1 MPEKA
6 RSWERSRVN
15 FEQVKQNSQNT
26 QQFVDLTEQYKTL
39 GMQIEVKIGA
49 LFKIFATHFMSFD
62 PNLPIQQ
69 DLDKSSQAAEIIK
82 LLKKTMSLY
91 KQLDFEKVIDAT
103 KHEEYVRTMPD
114 AIKYYLV
121 IATVDFE
128 DPNHSIQSQCV
139 FVSDNQAY
147 KQLVEF
153 SAFKKLTTMSEL
165 FGNTTKIIPIPSFSS
180 SVKWVVDAY
189 FELHKLVLEDEAMKG
204 LKLAKTVFDGLL
216 VEIDPYNIVQLKSA
230 LTKLKSQEDKIILE
244 GWLDKITAR
253 DLFIKTTGELHD
265 AYTAFL
271 ELDTRKGEKTEDSIS
286 NKILSFLSGVKAF
299 VTNEKAD
306 DTLKMTEP
314 ATESPGLFR
323 TVFNFFTTPSKAKP
337 KKEVDEA
344 EMQIDLYRSAE
355 IVAQGHIK
363 PKVIKTVPVES
374 CEPQDR
380 VHKEYQALMKVLIDA
395 KKVTCFY
402 NVMQATKVAS
412 SCFLRKPFEFAG
424 SDNKLDCKLLDAKA
438 KAGMAQ
444 CDFIFPF
451 ATASDHI
458 ISDFL
463 EKSSKVEVDIYD
475 DGKIG
480 LKSHVDEVVEKLT
493 IALGQAILDNY
504 AALPA
509 GSAQM
514 IMEAEYQKPLDTTR
528 AEQGILQ
535 IAGRDEVFSQETSD
549 TLVQA
554 KVLQIAD

>member
-6 RSWERSRVN
+6 RSWERSKVN

-39 GMQIEVKIGA
+39 GTQIEVKIGA
-49 LFKIFATHFMSFD
+49 LFKILETHFMGFD
-62 PNLPIQQ
+62 PNLTIQQ
-69 DLDKSSQAAEIIK
+69 DLDKSNQAAEIIK
-82 LLKKTMSLY
+82 LLKKTMSSY
-91 KQLDFEKVIDAT
+91 KLDVEKVIDET
-103 KHEEYVRTMPD
+103 KHEEYLRTMPE

-121 IATVDFE
+121 IAAVDFE
-128 DPNHSIQSQCV
+128 GPTHSMQLKCV
-139 FVSDNQAY
+139 IDSDNRAY
-147 KQLVEF
+147 KQLLEF
-153 SAFKKLTTMSEL
+153 SASKKLTTLSEL
-165 FGNTTKIIPIPSFSS
+165 FGNVLKIVPIPSLDS
-180 SVKWVVDAY
+180 SVKWTVDAY
-189 FELHKLVLEDEAMKG
+189 FELNNLVLEDEAMKG

-265 AYTAFL
+265 AYIAFL
-271 ELDTRKGEKTEDSIS
+271 ELDKRKGEKNEDSIS
-286 NKILSFLSGVKAF
+286 NKILNFLSGVKAF
-299 VTNEKAD
+299 VTSEKAD
-306 DTLKMTEP
+306 DTLQKTEP

-337 KKEVDEA
+337 KKEVVEA

-355 IVAQGHIK
+355 IVEQGHIK

-374 CEPQDR
+374 DEPQDR
-380 VHKEYQALMKVLIDA
+380 VHKEYQTLMKVLIDA

-402 NVMQATKVAS
+402 NVMQHTKIAS
-412 SCFLRKPFEFAG
+412 SCFIRKPFEFAG

-451 ATASDHI
+451 TTASDHI
-458 ISDFL
+458 ISEFL

-493 IALGQAILDNY
+493 IALGQAILGKY

-509 GSAQM
+509 ESAQM
-514 IMEAEYQKPLDTTR
+514 IMEAEYQKPLDAAQ